1 LGRKSV
7 NVVLKMFIQPT
18 QLMPDAASIQPF
30 DPSLIIIRIPEVE
43 KITSLKR
50 PTIYKR
56 LKDDPTFPKPVPL
69 SDSTA
74 RGAPVGFVLA
84 EVQQWVRSRIA
95 TRTKVKCLPLQGGSP
110 LHGRDELA
118 SRETLAAQGVASSAG
133 GVTQFEKSEVVQ

>member
-1 LGRKSV
+1 
-7 NVVLKMFIQPT
+7 MFMPSPHVI
-18 QLMPDAASIQPF
+18 PDAASIQRF
-30 DPSLIIIRIPEVE
+30 DPSLVIIRIPEVE

-74 RGAPVGFVLA
+74 RGAPVGYVLA

-95 TRTKVKCLPLQGGSP
+95 TRTKVECLPLQGGSP

-118 SRETLAAQGVASSAG
+118 SCEILAAQGVASSAD
-133 GVTQFEKSEVVQ
+133 GVTQFEKSEVV